1 MFMENYKMP
10 IGLGMALA
18 QRPEAMEKFAT
29 LSESKKLEIIDGTHS
44 VSSKEE
50 MQKYVDRII
59 LMNDDKKQDSQKSAT
74 DNKWIS
80 TGIVRPSD
88 KSERKDGPGGE
99 S

>member
-1 MFMENYKMP
+1 MENYEIP
-10 IGLGMALA
+10 VGLGMALA
-18 QRPEAMEKFAT
+18 QKPEAMEKFAAF
-29 LSESKKLEIIDGTHS
+29 SETKKKEIIAGISS

-50 MQKYVDRII
+50 MRQYVDRMIF
-59 LMNDDKKQDSQKSAT
+59 MDDNKKQDSQKTAT

-99 S
+99 G